1 MTIEEI
7 LALPTIE
14 ERISYLK
21 KGRKT
26 EMPDRERLYKDWDA
40 NQHEIKTNKDK
51 YPDIKITTQ
60 MEQSVFDENTGKSY
74 TVPAKTKNVE
84 PNRIVIPLE
93 QDIVNIHTAFTV
105 GTEPSM
111 ECNPEESE
119 KNLFSALKLVLDKN
133 KIKYQNKRVV
143 RSWLSE
149 QECAEYWYAT
159 KDDGFWRRIL
169 SKLGIKMNI
178 QPQYKL
184 RSVLWSPFRGDK
196 LYPFFDDKGDM
207 VAFSREYK
215 RKTIKDAEIT
225 CFMVITAKN
234 VYNWEL
240 STETKEWT
248 ETKFEHKF
256 NKLPVIYCYRSEALC
271 DKIHTIRVRLEKL
284 ISSYADCIDYHFF
297 PILKLFGDLDPN
309 ATQVSGDMR
318 NRVVQLTGQGA
329 NAEYLTWNQASET
342 VKLELESLTEKA
354 YSMTNTPRVMPE
366 ALHTLGTSFSGVSFR
381 YMFMGAHLAV
391 ENHAEEIG
399 EFMQRR
405 VNFLVSA
412 IASVNT
418 SFAKPAE
425 TIDIE
430 VKIQPYMIDSER
442 DKIDTAVAA
451 IDGGVWTR
459 REGIMFAGNADMIE
473 ENLKEIEE
481 DMAEKQK
488 TTKIGFTTN
497 KE

>member
-1 MTIEEI
+1 MKIEEI

-14 ERISYLK
+14 EKITYLK

-26 EMPDRERLYKDWDA
+26 AQPDVKQLYADW
-40 NQHEIKTNKDK
+40 NPQLHEIMTDKDK
-51 YPDIKITTQ
+51 YPNIKIQTK
-60 MEQSVFDENTGKSY
+60 METAIFDENTGKTY
-74 TVPAKTKNVE
+74 IEPAQTKSVE
-84 PNRIVIPLE
+84 PNRIAIPLE

-105 GTEPSM
+105 GTEPAM

-119 KNLFSALKLVLDKN
+119 KGLFSTLKRVLDKN
-133 KIKYQNKRVV
+133 KIKYQNKRIV

-149 QECAEYWYAT
+149 QECAEYWYVT
-159 KDDGFWRRIL
+159 EDNEGFWSRIL
-169 SKLGIKMNI
+169 SKLGIKMNVK
-178 QPQYKL
+178 PQHKL
-184 RSVLWSPFRGDK
+184 KSVLWSPFRGDK
-196 LYPFFDDKGDM
+196 LYPFFDEQGNM

-215 RKTIKDAEIT
+215 RKTIKDVEIT
-225 CFMVITAKN
+225 CFMTVTDKK
-234 VYNWEL
+234 VYIWEL
-240 STETKEWT
+240 SSENTEWT
-248 ETKFEHKF
+248 EKKFEHKF
-256 NKLPVIYCYRSEALC
+256 KKLPVLYCYRAEAYC
-271 DKIHTIRVRLEKL
+271 NKIRSIRIRLEKL

-309 ATQVSGDMR
+309 TTQLSGEMR
-318 NRVVQLTGQGA
+318 NRIVQLTGQGA

-342 VKLELESLTEKA
+342 VKLELDSLTEKA

-366 ALHTLGTSFSGVSFR
+366 NLKGLGTSFSGVSFR

-412 IASVNT
+412 IGSINT
-418 SFAKPAE
+418 AFEKPAE
-425 TIDIE
+425 TIDID

-442 DKIDTAVAA
+442 DKVDTAVAA
-451 IDGGVWTR
+451 VDGGVWTR

-481 DMAEKQK
+481 DRAERDMHNNN
-488 TTKIGFTTN
+488 KIGF
-497 KE
+497 K

>member
-1 MTIEEI
+1 MKIEEI

-14 ERISYLK
+14 EKITYLK

-26 EMPDRERLYKDWDA
+26 AQPDVKQLYADW
-40 NQHEIKTNKDK
+40 NPQLHEIMTDKDK
-51 YPDIKITTQ
+51 YPNIKIQTK
-60 MEQSVFDENTGKSY
+60 METAIFDENTGKTY
-74 TVPAKTKNVE
+74 IEPAQTKSVE

-105 GTEPSM
+105 GTEPAM

-119 KNLFSALKLVLDKN
+119 KGLFSTLKRVLDKN
-133 KIKYQNKRVV
+133 KIKYQNKRIV

-149 QECAEYWYAT
+149 QECAEYWYVT
-159 KDDGFWRRIL
+159 EDNEGFWSRIL
-169 SKLGIKMNI
+169 FKLGIKMNVK
-178 QPQYKL
+178 PQYKL
-184 RSVLWSPFRGDK
+184 KSVLWSPFRGDK
-196 LYPFFDDKGDM
+196 LYPFFDEQGNM

-215 RKTIKDAEIT
+215 RKTIKDVEIT
-225 CFMVITAKN
+225 CFMAVTNKE
-234 VYNWEL
+234 VYVWEL
-240 STETKEWT
+240 SSESTEWT
-248 ETKFEHKF
+248 EKKFEHKF
-256 NKLPVIYCYRSEALC
+256 KKLPVLYCYRSEAYC
-271 DKIHTIRVRLEKL
+271 NKIRSIRIRLEKL

-309 ATQVSGDMR
+309 TTQLTGDMR
-318 NRVVQLTGQGA
+318 NRIVQLTGQGA

-342 VKLELESLTEKA
+342 VKLELDSLTEKA

-366 ALHTLGTSFSGVSFR
+366 NLKGLGTSFSGVSFR

-405 VNFLVSA
+405 VNFLISA
-412 IASVNT
+412 IGSINT
-418 SFAKPAE
+418 AFEKPAE
-425 TIDIE
+425 TIDID

-442 DKIDTAVAA
+442 DKVDTAVAA
-451 IDGGVWTR
+451 VDGGVWTR

-481 DMAEKQK
+481 DRAEQDMYNNN
-488 TTKIGFTTN
+488 KIGF
-497 KE
+497 K